1 MNRAFVTAAAAATS
15 LFALHSWAIEIK
27 ITDATPTYEAS
38 VPSCT
43 GWNGKKYKDCKSKAK
58 IDDKK
63 SADGKNDAFAK
74 SFKAW
79 NDANAAD
86 KKWTLKDGGALPG
99 GKLTVSTFD
108 ALAFEANGGLE
119 IRMEWDYAGA
129 DKGDFKWSQGLYDN
143 YISSPRSVVK
153 PFHEMDVKAAG
164 CDNTNLL
171 KQCPPLYPFQ
181 YADRHFYDKPLGPWP
196 DSFFDAV
203 ALLSKADFAKREL
216 TVYEGVSYGFAL
228 SATLVPVP
236 EPETWASMLAGLL
249 ALGWAAR
256 RRTASA

>member
-1 MNRAFVTAAAAATS
+1 MTRIVATAGFAAVMG
-15 LFALHSWAIEIK
+15 LFAHQASAIEIK
-27 ITDATPTYEAS
+27 ITDATPTYAATR
-38 VPSCT
+38 PTCT
-43 GWNGKKYKDCKSKAK
+43 GWDGKKYKDCKSTAK

-63 SADGKNDAFAK
+63 SADGKSAEFGK

-79 NDANAAD
+79 NDTNAAD

-99 GKLTVSTFD
+99 GKLNVTIFD
-108 ALAFEANGGLE
+108 ALVFDNTGGLE
-119 IRMEWDYAGA
+119 INIDWTYAGA

-143 YISSPRSVVK
+143 YLLSPPKVVK

-164 CDNTNLL
+164 CDNTDLM

-181 YADRHFYDKPLGPWP
+181 YADRHFYDRPLGPWP

-216 TVYEGVSYGFAL
+216 TVYEGVAYSYAL
-228 SATLVPVP
+228 SATLVP
-236 EPETWASMLAGLL
+236 EPETYALMLAGL
-249 ALGWAAR
+249 AMMGWVLR
-256 RRTASA
+256 RRRAAA